1 MKRAFDLTL
10 AVPGFLIALPVILI
24 AGLLIRLETPG
35 PALFRQVRVG
45 RGGTRFTVYKL
56 RSMTAGTVQAPTHE
70 VGTATITRLGA
81 LMRRAKLDELPQLYN
96 VMRGDMSLVGPRPCL
111 PSQDD
116 LIAARAARGVDA
128 ARPGI
133 TGLAQVN
140 GIDMSAPVTLAD
152 VDARYVRNQSLG
164 LDIALLAATFGL
176 RHPAVRLEQPDAA
189 PSDG

>member
-1 MKRAFDLTL
+1 AFDLTL

-56 RSMTAGTVQAPTHE
+56 RSMTSGTVQAPTHE
-70 VGTATITRLGA
+70 VGTATITRLGS
-81 LMRRAKLDELPQLYN
+81 LMRRAKVDELPQLYN

-116 LIAARAARGVDA
+116 LIAARTARGVDT

-140 GIDMSAPVTLAD
+140 GIDMSAPVALAE
-152 VDARYVRNQSLG
+152 VDARYVRDQSLG
-164 LDIALLAATFGL
+164 LDIALLAATVGL
-176 RHPAVRLEQPDAA
+176 RHPAVRLDRPTA
-189 PSDG
+189 PSRDG